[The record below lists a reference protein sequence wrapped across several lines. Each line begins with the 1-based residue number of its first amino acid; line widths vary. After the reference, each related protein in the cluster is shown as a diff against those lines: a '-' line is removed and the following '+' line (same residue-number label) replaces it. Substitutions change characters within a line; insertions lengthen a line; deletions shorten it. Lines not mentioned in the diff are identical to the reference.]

1 MTNEQNWDA
10 DRYARNARFVADF
23 GETLIDL
30 LAPQPGQRI
39 LDIGCGDG
47 ALTEQLVAAGAEVV
61 AVDGGPDMIAAA
73 RARGLDAHV
82 MDAQKLAF
90 EGEFDA
96 VFSNAALHWM
106 RDADAVIAGV
116 ARALKPGGRFVAEM
130 GGGANVASIIE
141 AYQEVLPRHGADLG
155 DAIPWFFPT
164 PEDYAARLGRN
175 GFTVETMDLFD
186 RPTPIP
192 GPLTDWLDTFTEPLL
207 GQAQAGARDAVKRD
221 VSEYLEPRLRGA
233 DGVWTLDYVRLRFA
247 ARLGGG

>member
-30 LAPQPGQRI
+30 LAPQPGQHI

-47 ALTEQLVAAGAEVV
+47 ALTEQLVAAGADVV
-61 AVDGGPDMIAAA
+61 AVDGGPDMVAAA

-82 MDAQKLAF
+82 MDAQKLTF
-90 EGEFDA
+90 EAEFDA

-141 AYQEVLPRHGADLG
+141 AFGAVLPRHGAELG

-164 PEDYAARLGRN
+164 PEDYAARLGRH
-175 GFTVETMDLFD
+175 GFAVEAIDLFD

-192 GPLTDWLDTFTEPLL
+192 GPLTEWLDTFTEPLL
-207 GQAQAGARDAVKRD
+207 GQAAAGARDAVKRD
-221 VSEYLEPRLRGA
+221 VSDYLEPRLRGP

-247 ARLGGG
+247 ARLSGG